1 MLSLMIQ
8 KENTMEISIDIDDD
22 YLYSVIESDVQNL
35 IEQNIE
41 QNDDI
46 TNDLLDALQGYINQ
60 DQDALCDLGQAFEE
74 AVRKAVSN
82 VFKGE

>member
-1 MLSLMIQ
+1 
-8 KENTMEISIDIDDD
+8 MEVSIDVDDD
-22 YLYSVIESDVQNL
+22 DLFNAVESDVLNL

-82 VFKGE
+82 ILKGE